1 MPLDLTSLLAD
12 LVAIPSVNPMGR
24 DVEGPEYLEYKM
36 TEYLDGFC
44 KRQGLRYKRY
54 LVSPKRENVLIRV
67 DGDGAPPEQ
76 GGPLVLL
83 EAHQDTVPVE
93 GMTIPPWTPTVKDG
107 RLYGR
112 GSCDIKGGMV
122 AMLAA
127 VVRLQEEKPKGRPTV
142 VLACTVNEEF
152 GFTGATD
159 LTKLWTENKHDD
171 LLPKKPDVCVVAE
184 PTSLDVVVAHKG
196 TMRWRIHTHGRASHS
211 SQPHLGDNA
220 FYKMARV
227 SAGASKRYA
236 KEVCPTLGMH
246 PLVGGATLSVG
257 TIKGGISVNTVPD
270 KCTIEMCRRV
280 IPGEKAADD
289 ATTRDRLA
297 RQATGDRRTRQGA
310 SNTNRPSS
318 PASRFRTTRTARW
331 PIARAPCRKPRRA
344 TVRKI
349 GVPYGTDA
357 SRIAAADVPSVVFG
371 PGSIAQAHTCDEWL
385 PLDELPQ
392 AAEVLYEFTKSWSA

>member
-1 MPLDLTSLLAD
+1 MPLDLVQTLAD

-24 DVEGPEYLEYKM
+24 QVEGPEYLEYRV
-36 TEYLDGFC
+36 TDYLEGLFKKIGF
-44 KRQGLRYKRY
+44 RYKRY
-54 LVSPKRENVLIRV
+54 PLEPRRDNILIRV
-67 DGDGAPPEQ
+67 DGDLPPPEK
-76 GGPLVLL
+76 GGPLVLM

-107 RLYGR
+107 RIYGR
-112 GSCDIKGGMV
+112 GSCDIKGGMA
-122 AMLAA
+122 AMLGAM
-127 VVRLQEEKPKGRPTV
+127 VRLHEEKPRGRPTV
-142 VLACTVNEEF
+142 VLACVVNEEF
-152 GFTGATD
+152 GFTGATA
-159 LTKLWTENKHDD
+159 LTQLWTEGRGDD
-171 LLPKKPDVCVVAE
+171 LLPKRPDVCVVAE

-196 TMRWRIHTHGRASHS
+196 TMRWRINTLGKASHS
-211 SQPHLGDNA
+211 STPHLGDNA

-227 SAGASKRYA
+227 LLALEEYA
-236 KEVCPTLGMH
+236 KTVCPTLGSH

-280 IPGEKAADD
+280 LPGEKAAD
-289 ATTRDRLA
+289 
-297 RQATGDRRTRQGA
+297 TRQHVIDWLAKRPEIAALGSALVHDPAFISGYSLSDDKNGA
-310 SNTNRPSS
+310 LAARLGEVSK
-318 PASRFRTTRTARW
+318 ARTGRGA
-331 PIARAPCRKPRRA
+331 
-344 TVRKI
+344 KI

-392 AAEVLYEFTKSWSA
+392 AAEVLYEFAKSWA

>member
-1 MPLDLTSLLAD
+1 MALDLTAQLAD

-36 TEYLDGFC
+36 TEYLEGFC
-44 KRQGLRYKRY
+44 KRQALRYKRY

-67 DGDGAPPEQ
+67 DGDGSPPEQ

-93 GMTIPPWTPTVKDG
+93 GMTIPPWKPTVKDG

-122 AMLAA
+122 AMLGA
-127 VVRLQEEKPKGRPTV
+127 VVRLAEEKPRGRPTV

-159 LTKLWTENKHDD
+159 LTKLWTDGKRDD

-211 SQPHLGDNA
+211 STPHLGDNA
-220 FYKMARV
+220 FYKMAHV
-227 SAGASKRYA
+227 LLGIQRYA
-236 KEVCPTLGMH
+236 KEICPTLGTH

-270 KCTIEMCRRV
+270 KCTVEMCRRV
-280 IPGEKAADD
+280 LPGEKAEVTRQHVIDWLAKQPEVAALGKGVEHEPAFIAGFSLSDD
-289 ATTRDRLA
+289 KNGMLADRLA
-297 RQATGDRRTRQGA
+297 AVSKAKTGHG
-310 SNTNRPSS
+310 
-318 PASRFRTTRTARW
+318 
-331 PIARAPCRKPRRA
+331 K
-344 TVRKI
+344 KI

>member
-12 LVAIPSVNPMGR
+12 LVATPSVNPMGR

-44 KRQGLRYKRY
+44 KRQGLRFKRY
-54 LVSPKRENVLIRV
+54 LVSPKRENLLIRV
-67 DGDGAPPEQ
+67 DGDGPLPEQ

-93 GMTIPPWTPTVKDG
+93 GMTISPWKPVIEDG

-159 LTKLWTENKHDD
+159 LTKLWTENKRDD

-184 PTSLDVVVAHKG
+184 PTRLDVVVAHKG

-220 FYKMARV
+220 FYKMAHV
-227 SAGASKRYA
+227 LLGIERYA
-236 KEVCPTLGMH
+236 KEVCPTLGSH

-270 KCTIEMCRRV
+270 KCTVEMCRRV
-280 IPGEKAADD
+280 IPGE
-289 ATTRDRLA
+289 
-297 RQATGDRRTRQGA
+297 QAEPTRQHVIDWLAKQPEIAALGKAVEHEPAFISGYSLSDDKNGA
-310 SNTNRPSS
+310 LAERLCSVSKAKTGKG
-318 PASRFRTTRTARW
+318 AR
-331 PIARAPCRKPRRA
+331 
-344 TVRKI
+344 I

-371 PGSIAQAHTCDEWL
+371 PGNIAQAHTCDEWL
-385 PLDELPQ
+385 PLDELPP
-392 AAEVLYEFTKSWSA
+392 AAEVLYEFTKSWTA